1 MDLRLTTEANV
12 VVVAPAG
19 RLTGA
24 ADAARLLE
32 AIERLLGQGR
42 KFFLFDLQEVGWVDS
57 TGIGALVSIF
67 EMVRRQGGATRFA
80 GLNDRLARIM
90 EITKLDRVLEIYPTR
105 SEALEAFGPEDSRPV
120 EENAPSD
127 DSSPAQGVGI
137 DDVPDDAPPS
147 EPSEENGA
155 P

>member
-1 MDLRLTTEANV
+1 MELRLTSEANV

-24 ADAARLLE
+24 ADAARLFE

-42 KFFLFDLQEVGWVDS
+42 KSYLFDLQEVSWVDS

-67 EMVRRQGGATRFA
+67 EMVRRHGGATRFA

-105 SEALEAFGPEDSRPV
+105 NEALEAFGGVDARPL
-120 EENAPSD
+120 EESAPS
-127 DSSPAQGVGI
+127 DSSPAE
-137 DDVPDDAPPS
+137 DS
-147 EPSEENGA
+147 SMSEETDETSPRVEPPEEDGA
-155 P
+155 R